1 MYRRINR
8 ILSLIAV
15 GAALM
20 ACSQAETNSTS
31 SEGARTISGKSQKGP
46 FLKGSE
52 ITLYGMDERLRQTG
66 AKFSTKVEN
75 SRGEYSLRNVNLDD
89 RYAWLNANGYY
100 LDEITRD
107 TSAQK
112 ISLNSLVDLQDRD
125 HVNINVLTHLS
136 FDRIR
141 YLVKEGKSVE
151 DAKRQAEKEVMAA
164 FGFSDEGESFDQLDI
179 MGRSEGDAKLL
190 AVSLIMLT
198 AKDIGEVTTNM
209 AMLAIDL
216 EKDGVWDDTT
226 LKNELKKNVSM
237 ENQGEAYKRA
247 RRNLIDMGA
256 DEISDFEKLINQF
269 AAPWDSAWGL
279 GAHCG
284 NLDDVKDG
292 YICRNGVWKWY
303 NGARTNGDAPV
314 DTAGKYG
321 TLVDDRDGA
330 IYKTLDVKMKD
341 GETVSWMVSNLGF
354 KPSMGSDGIREWF
367 AMGEMGSPYHVCQAL
382 DAPDEETCESE
393 AYRSEIKEKVLRK
406 EYVQGA
412 CPEGWHLPQSYEWQK
427 LEEATQGDA
436 QTQELLLYPRFTENE
451 SDYKIAQWGSRFS
464 LDEDREFFGPEE
476 PTSAPPAKT
485 IYEVRCVKD

>member
-1 MYRRINR
+1 MYRKINR

-20 ACSQAETNSTS
+20 ACGQAETNSTS
-31 SEGARTISGKSQKGP
+31 SEGTRTISGKSQKGP
-46 FLKGSE
+46 FIKGTE
-52 ITLYGMDERLRQTG
+52 ITLYGMDERLHQTG
-66 AKFSTKVEN
+66 AKFSTKVDN
-75 SRGEYSLRNVNLDD
+75 SQGEYSLKKVNLDD

-179 MGRSEGDAKLL
+179 MGGSKGDAKLL
-190 AVSLIMLT
+190 AISLIMLT

-209 AMLAIDL
+209 ATLAMDL
-216 EKDGVWDDTT
+216 EKDGVWDDST
-226 LKNELKKNVSM
+226 LMYNLKKNVSID
-237 ENQGEAYKRA
+237 NHDEAYKRA

-279 GAHCG
+279 GRHCG
-284 NLDDVKDG
+284 NQDVVKDG
-292 YICRNGVWKWY
+292 YICRDGVWKWY

-321 TLVDDRDGA
+321 TLVDNRDGT
-330 IYKTLDVKMKD
+330 IYKTLDVKMNS
-341 GETVSWMVSNLGF
+341 GETITWMVSNLEF
-354 KPSMGSDGIREWF
+354 KPSIDSVRPQGWF
-367 AMGEMGSPYHVCQAL
+367 TVPKLGSPYLLCQAL
-382 DAPDEETCESE
+382 NAPDVETCESE
-393 AYRSEIKEKVLRK
+393 SYRSEIKDKVLRK

-412 CPEGWHLPQSYEWQK
+412 CPEGWHLPQSYEWEK
-427 LEEATQGDA
+427 LEEAIQDDYE
-436 QTQELLLYPRFTENE
+436 TQELLLYPRIMEDEDSFAI
-451 SDYKIAQWGSRFS
+451 SHWASRFS
-464 LDEDREFFGPEE
+464 LDEDRELFGTEE
-476 PTSAPPAKT
+476 PTSAPLGHA
-485 IYEVRCVKD
+485 IYEVRCVKN